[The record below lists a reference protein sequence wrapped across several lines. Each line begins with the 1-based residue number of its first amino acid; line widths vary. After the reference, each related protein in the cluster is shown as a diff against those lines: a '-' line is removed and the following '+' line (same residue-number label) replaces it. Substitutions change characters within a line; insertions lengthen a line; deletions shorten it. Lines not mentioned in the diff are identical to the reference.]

1 MQFANNII
9 SKSFNFKKEA
19 AKDGKPGFGDL
30 IKFQPE
36 SFLPLETFY
45 DGYLKRT
52 KGYFHSLTSSS

>member
-36 SFLPLETFY
+36 SFF
-45 DGYLKRT
+45 
-52 KGYFHSLTSSS
+52 TS

>member
-36 SFLPLETFY
+36 SFFTSWNFLWWLSKAH
-45 DGYLKRT
+45 KRVLS
-52 KGYFHSLTSSS
+52 FLNL